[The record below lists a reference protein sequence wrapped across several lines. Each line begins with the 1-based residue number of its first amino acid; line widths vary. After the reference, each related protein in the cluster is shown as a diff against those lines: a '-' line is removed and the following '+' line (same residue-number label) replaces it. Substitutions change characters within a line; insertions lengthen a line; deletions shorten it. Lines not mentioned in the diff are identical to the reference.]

1 MHNTIERPWGAAK
14 DHEAARQLGLEGDHT
29 IFMMGTECIDYI
41 DDVRVILDDFDGLA
55 SAEEIID
62 AIDERMKSVKLPNG
76 FCLVGMMPVG
86 ASGPETY
93 GIVDWRQV
101 EANARANKEA
111 VS

>member
-1 MHNTIERPWGAAK
+1 MQNSLDRPWGINQ
-14 DHEAARQLGLEGDHT
+14 DREAARQLGLEGDHT

-41 DDVRVILDDFDGLA
+41 DDVRVVLDDFDGLA
-55 SAEEIID
+55 SAEEVVD

-86 ASGPETY
+86 AGGPETY
-93 GIVDWRQV
+93 GIIDWRLV
-101 EANARANKEA
+101 EANASAIHEG